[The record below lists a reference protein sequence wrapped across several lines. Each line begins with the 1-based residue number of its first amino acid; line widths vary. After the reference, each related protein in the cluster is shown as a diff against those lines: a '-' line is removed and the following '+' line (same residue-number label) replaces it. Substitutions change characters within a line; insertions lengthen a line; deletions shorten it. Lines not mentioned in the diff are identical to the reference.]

1 MQLEFHELKYHGK
14 LDFHKIEFKKKSDR
28 LLSISQTVVDPYI
41 FFLNSGIRP
50 FWPSIGATVM
60 FSKK

>member
-1 MQLEFHELKYHGK
+1 MNLSTMENSISTKSSL
-14 LDFHKIEFKKKSDR
+14 KKKSDR

-60 FSKK
+60 FSKN